1 MTLNNNQ
8 LTTYCQIQKGST
20 EEISRSFRLHLGT
33 FYTLH
38 LRFSWPKKRKLFLL
52 LLSKMEMWQNEACYR
67 KFHSIF
73 HFKLP
78 LFEISSIMSWKVN
91 QVHGVWHCVLGT
103 WEWEQAKKWLC
114 WIKSHSQYCAFHLN
128 NGSLKSRLTPHLCSN
143 FALGQ
148 PDCICLNQ
156 NFVIWPSKA
165 NIGNKSWSW
174 GKSIFVWVCCGN
186 SFVAKFESVARCFL
200 TQALLQD
207 RWNIFSW

>member
-1 MTLNNNQ
+1 
-8 LTTYCQIQKGST
+8 
-20 EEISRSFRLHLGT
+20 
-33 FYTLH
+33 
-38 LRFSWPKKRKLFLL
+38 
-52 LLSKMEMWQNEACYR
+52 MEMWQNEACYR

-174 GKSIFVWVCCGN
+174 GKSIFVW
-186 SFVAKFESVARCFL
+186 SVVVTL
-200 TQALLQD
+200 LLQSLNLLHD
-207 RWNIFSW
+207 VFWPRHCYKIDEISFHGNMVNKGWPEKDLPKFHKENLSCQPVKAKYYRTLVWEAVT